1 MITIGKPWFV
11 FAAALAVTYD
21 VFDANSMHSLPGLTS
36 DESRNVRIMTIGRQT
51 IARSILDVIGHTPL
65 VELSR
70 SVEQRGLK
78 GRLLVKLEYFSPGAS
93 KKDRIALEII
103 REAQASGEL
112 RPGQTVV
119 ELTSGNTGTG
129 LAVVCRATGHP
140 FVAVIS
146 RGNSVERVRQM
157 EAFGAEVVVVDQAE
171 GAIDGQVSGEDM
183 ALVEARAARIVA
195 ERDAFRVD
203 QFRREANILA
213 HQRHTGPEIWEQSE
227 GEIDVFLDMV
237 GTCGSF
243 VGVTRALRALNPELR
258 AYAVEPA
265 GAAVLAGGEISN
277 PRHRIQGAGY
287 ARTDLALFDPSLAT
301 GYVAVTDDEA
311 IEATRHLAAEEGIF
325 AGFSTGAHLAAA
337 WKLLGGEESGA
348 TIAFL
353 ACDSGLKYLSTDLF
367 P

>member
-1 MITIGKPWFV
+1 M
-11 FAAALAVTYD
+11 
-21 VFDANSMHSLPGLTS
+21 NSGPPSL
-36 DESRNVRIMTIGRQT
+36 
-51 IARSILDVIGHTPL
+51 ARSILEAIGGTPL
-65 VELSR
+65 VELNR
-70 SVEQRGLK
+70 SVASRGLS
-78 GRLLVKLEYFSPGAS
+78 GRLLAKLEYFSPGGS

-103 REAQASGEL
+103 KEARASGEL
-112 RPGQTVV
+112 LPGQTVV

-157 EAFGAEVVVVDQAE
+157 EAFGAEVVVVDQAQ
-171 GAIDGQVSGEDM
+171 GAVDGQVSGADL
-183 ALVEARAARIVA
+183 ALVEERAARIVE
-195 ERDAFRVD
+195 ERGAFRVD

-213 HQRHTGPEIWEQSE
+213 HERHTGPELWEQS
-227 GEIDVFLDMV
+227 GGHIDVFVDMV

-243 VGVTRALRALNPELR
+243 TGVTRALRRVNPHLR
-258 AYAVEPA
+258 AYVVEPA
-265 GAAVLAGGEISN
+265 GAAVLGGSHVVN

-287 ARTDLALFDPSLAT
+287 ARTDLTLFDRTLAT
-301 GYVAVTDDEA
+301 GFIAVSDDQA
-311 IEATRHLAAEEGIF
+311 IAAARHLAAEEGIF

-337 WKLLGGEESGA
+337 WKLLAEREAGA

>member
-1 MITIGKPWFV
+1 MRQSPPPLARTILEV
-11 FAAALAVTYD
+11 
-21 VFDANSMHSLPGLTS
+21 
-36 DESRNVRIMTIGRQT
+36 IGR
-51 IARSILDVIGHTPL
+51 TPL
-65 VELSR
+65 VELTR
-70 SVEQRGLK
+70 SVGPRGLT
-78 GRLLVKLEYFSPGAS
+78 GRLLAKLEYFSPGGS

-103 REAQASGEL
+103 REARTAGSL

-129 LAVVCRATGHP
+129 LAVVCKAMGHP

-146 RGNSVERVRQM
+146 RGNSEERVRQM

-171 GAIDGQVSGEDM
+171 GAVDGQVSGEDLL
-183 ALVEARAARIVA
+183 LVESRAAGIVA
-195 ERDAFRVD
+195 ERAAFRVD
-203 QFRREANILA
+203 QFCREANVLA
-213 HQRHTGPEIWEQSE
+213 HERHTGPELWEQAQ
-227 GEIDVFLDMV
+227 GQIDVFVDMV

-243 VGVTRALRALNPELR
+243 TGVARALHRFNPRLR
-258 AYAVEPA
+258 AYVVEPA
-265 GAAVLAGGEISN
+265 GAPVLAGGAVSN

-287 ARTDLALFDPSLAT
+287 ARSDLALFDRSLVN
-301 GYVAVTDDEA
+301 GFVSVTDEQA
-311 IEATRHLAAEEGIF
+311 IVAARHLAAEEGIF

-337 WKLLGGEESGA
+337 WKLLAENEPGA